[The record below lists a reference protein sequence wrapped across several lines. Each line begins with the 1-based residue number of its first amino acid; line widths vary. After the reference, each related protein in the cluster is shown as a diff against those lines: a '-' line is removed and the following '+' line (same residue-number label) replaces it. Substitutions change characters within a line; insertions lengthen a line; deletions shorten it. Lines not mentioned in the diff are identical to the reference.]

1 MSSAPAPASR
11 TRSSGREAG
20 APLLRVTGAVK
31 RFSGLTA
38 LDGVDLALA
47 AGEVLGLIGPN
58 GSGKTTLVNC
68 VSGALRIDQGEIRL
82 DGRDITRASRASRAK
97 SGVART
103 FQNLKL
109 FGELSVRENVL
120 VGLNASSGAT
130 SLKDVEG
137 LLRSLRLEEVAREVV
152 SNLSY
157 GTQRRVEIARAL
169 AGNPRVLLL
178 DEPAAGLNDGETAEL
193 RELIDEIRS
202 ERGCGVLVIDHDMNL
217 VLGISDRV
225 QVLDEGTVIY
235 EGEPQGAFKQQR
247 VVTAYLGA
255 E

>member
-1 MSSAPAPASR
+1 M
-11 TRSSGREAG
+11 
-20 APLLRVTGAVK
+20 LRVTGAVK

-82 DGRDITRASRASRAK
+82 DGRDITRASRARRAK
-97 SGVART
+97 GGIART

-109 FGELSVRENVL
+109 FGELTVRENVL

-130 SLKDVEG
+130 SPKDVEG
-137 LLRSLRLEEVAREVV
+137 LLRSLRVDDVAREIV
-152 SNLSY
+152 STLSY

-193 RELIDEIRS
+193 RELIHEIRS

-225 QVLDEGTVIY
+225 QVLDEGAVIY
-235 EGEPQGAFKQQR
+235 EGAPREAFKQPR
-247 VVTAYLGA
+247 VVAAYLGA